1 MLRVG
6 LTGGIGSG
14 KSTVAR
20 LLAKHGAIVVDSDAI
35 AREVVAPGT
44 PGLTQLVAEFGPEIL
59 AEDGS
64 LNRAELAAQA
74 FADPQRRAVLDGI
87 THPLITARTA
97 ELFAAAGH
105 GEIVVHDIPLLTEL
119 GLEHAYDYVIV
130 VDASEETRAARLVG
144 RGLTEED
151 ARARM
156 SHQATRE
163 QRLAI
168 ADAVIENEGRESDL
182 EPAVAE
188 LWAELER
195 LGQSKAA
202 RINPAR

>member
-64 LNRAELAAQA
+64 LNRAELAARA

-119 GLEHAYDYVIV
+119 GLEQAYDYVIV